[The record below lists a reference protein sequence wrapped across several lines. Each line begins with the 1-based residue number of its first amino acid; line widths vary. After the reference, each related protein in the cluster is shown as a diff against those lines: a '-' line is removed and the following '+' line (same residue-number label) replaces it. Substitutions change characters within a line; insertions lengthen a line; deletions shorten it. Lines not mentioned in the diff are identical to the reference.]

1 MKKKVKILSSV
12 LFVILLIHLSLLY
25 LLNLKVNIADT
36 YCYNLSDEE
45 IVQNFLKDS
54 FLQKT
59 KNDDIEP
66 KFYLIGENPTTQEV
80 LQKLKY
86 IVENDTNKTQEIIE
100 RKYKDATKKVIIS
113 ENLNILQAL
122 NKHYTLKNISENIV
136 SFSREKWRW
145 VVSDV
150 PLDTAMTVGD
160 YYTDIEEGK
169 GVISIYGSD
178 AFIFH
183 KENSSV
189 EIKMYKFYY
198 PDYPNYI
205 EYMIVNGNIKK
216 KYESFEIDDLKKRI
230 NLDLQYYLE
239 DYLKNGAKSNNS
251 YKNFHHDYIK
261 VNSCGIAKNKKQNSV
276 IY

>member
-25 LLNLKVNIADT
+25 LLNLKVNIADI
-36 YCYNLSDEE
+36 YCYNLSDED
-45 IVQNFLKDS
+45 IVQKFLKDS

-66 KFYLIGENPTTQEV
+66 KFYLIGENPTTQEI

-86 IVENDTNKTQEIIE
+86 IVENDTNKTQKIIE
-100 RKYKDATKKVIIS
+100 HKYKDATKKVIVS
-113 ENLNILQAL
+113 EHLNILQAL
-122 NKHYTLKNISENIV
+122 NKHYTLKNISEDIV

-145 VVSDV
+145 VVNDV
-150 PLDTAMTVGD
+150 PLDTAMAVGD

-189 EIKMYKFYY
+189 EIKRYKFYY
-198 PDYPNYI
+198 PYYSNYI
-205 EYMIVNGNIKK
+205 DYMITNDNIEKSERDDVN
-216 KYESFEIDDLKKRI
+216 DLKKRI

-251 YKNFHHDYIK
+251 YENFHHNYIK
-261 VNSCGIAKNKKQNSV
+261 VNSCGIAKNKKQNFV

>member
-1 MKKKVKILSSV
+1 MKKKVKILLSF
-12 LFVILLIHLSLLY
+12 LFTILLIHLCLLY
-25 LLNLKVNIADT
+25 LLKLKVNIADI

-59 KNDDIEP
+59 KNADAKP
-66 KFYLIGENPTTQEV
+66 NFYLIGENPTTQEV

-86 IVENDTNKTQEIIE
+86 IVENDTNKTHKIIE
-100 RKYKDATKKVIIS
+100 RKYKDTTKKIIVS
-113 ENLNILQAL
+113 EHLNILQAL

-136 SFSREKWRW
+136 SFSTEKWRW
-145 VVSDV
+145 VVSNV
-150 PLDTAMTVGD
+150 PLNTAIAVGNYDTH
-160 YYTDIEEGK
+160 IEEGK
-169 GVISIYGSD
+169 GAISIYGSD

-189 EIKMYKFYY
+189 EIKRYKFYY
-198 PDYPNYI
+198 PYYSNYI
-205 EYMIVNGNIKK
+205 EYMITNDNIEKSERDDVN
-216 KYESFEIDDLKKRI
+216 DLKKRI

-261 VNSCGIAKNKKQNSV
+261 VNSCGIAKNKNKNFV

>member
-25 LLNLKVNIADT
+25 LLNLKVNIGDI
-36 YCYNLSDEE
+36 YCYNLSDED
-45 IVQNFLKDS
+45 IVQKFLKDS

-66 KFYLIGENPTTQEV
+66 KFYLIGENPTTQEI

-86 IVENDTNKTQEIIE
+86 IVENDTNKTQKIIE
-100 RKYKDATKKVIIS
+100 HKYKDATKKVIVS
-113 ENLNILQAL
+113 EHLNILQAL
-122 NKHYTLKNISENIV
+122 NKHYTLKNISEDIV

-145 VVSDV
+145 VVNDV
-150 PLDTAMTVGD
+150 PLDTAMAVGD

-198 PDYPNYI
+198 PYYSNYI
-205 EYMIVNGNIKK
+205 EYMITNDNIEKSERDDVN
-216 KYESFEIDDLKKRI
+216 DLKKRI

-251 YKNFHHDYIK
+251 YENFHHNYIK
-261 VNSCGIAKNKKQNSV
+261 VNSCGIAKNKKQNFV

>member
-12 LFVILLIHLSLLY
+12 LFVILLIHLCLLY
-25 LLNLKVNIADT
+25 LLNLKVNIADI

-59 KNDDIEP
+59 KEKSAKP
-66 KFYLIGENPTTQEV
+66 QFYLIGENPTTQEI

-86 IVENDTNKTQEIIE
+86 IVENDTNKTQIIE
-100 RKYKDATKKVIIS
+100 EYKYTDATKKFIIS
-113 ENLNILQAL
+113 EHLNILQAL

-136 SFSREKWRW
+136 SFSTEKWRW

-150 PLDTAMTVGD
+150 PLNLAIAVGNYDTH
-160 YYTDIEEGK
+160 IEDGEGA
-169 GVISIYGSD
+169 ISIYGSD
-178 AFIFH
+178 AFTFH
-183 KENSSV
+183 KENSSI
-189 EIKMYKFYY
+189 EIKRYKFYVPY
-198 PDYPNYI
+198 YSNYI
-205 EYMIVNGNIKK
+205 RYMITNRNME
-216 KYESFEIDDLKKRI
+216 KYESVGIDDLKKRI

-239 DYLKNGAKSNNS
+239 DCLKNGAKSNNS
-251 YKNFHHDYIK
+251 YENFHHNYIK
-261 VNSCGIAKNKKQNSV
+261 VNSCGIAKNKKQNFV